1 MTQHSGCGV
10 SFTNWL
16 HLIPEINSQNSLAQ
30 LVLGT
35 KQGLNNFHFQCRLCA
50 ISAQL
55 TWDLM
60 SACQRKKHYNKE
72 KITSHR
78 LQLPESRVVYFTVR
92 RTISDLPLRIGYE
105 ESVPRVIERVFTLR
119 RVLVPH
125 KKGGKT

>member
-1 MTQHSGCGV
+1 M
-10 SFTNWL
+10 
-16 HLIPEINSQNSLAQ
+16 
-30 LVLGT
+30 LGT

-105 ESVPRVIERVFTLR
+105 ESVPRVREGLHSQKSISSSQER
-119 RVLVPH
+119 
-125 KKGGKT
+125 GKNMILKVVDDPFIACF